1 MNYEK
6 SCGAVV
12 FLKTDEGVKYLL
24 MCSTE
29 GVYGFP
35 KGHMEGSETES
46 ETALREVRE
55 ETNVNIRFVGDFRAD
70 IEYMLQAKKDTLKH
84 VTYFLATYDP
94 DQVVIPQAGECREV
108 RLVSYEEAMQL
119 LPYERTQKVM
129 KQAHEYLMTIID
141 QI

>member
-1 MNYEK
+1 MNHEK

-24 MCSTE
+24 MCSME

-35 KGHMEGSETES
+35 KGHVEGSETEI

-70 IEYMLQAKKDTLKH
+70 IEYMLLSKKDTLKH

-94 DQVVIPQAGECREV
+94 SEVVIPQEGECREV
-108 RLVSYEEAMQL
+108 RLATYEEALQL
-119 LPYERTQKVM
+119 LPLERTQKVM
-129 KQAHEYLMTIID
+129 KQAHEYLMSIID
-141 QI
+141 QS